1 MNSIVFDEQ
10 KRIFAL
16 NAGESSYLMGLAESG
31 EGKKYLGHIGFTR
44 RVKSPAGA
52 DMLRLN
58 EYSYISEGRP
68 ADKCTFMDG
77 FPFEYPA
84 GGVGDFR
91 ENALEVA
98 NEAGCTGAEL
108 VYKSHRIYYVL
119 ADPTLSS
126 HIEVPPFR

>member
-44 RVKSPAGA
+44 RGKSPAGA
-52 DMLRLN
+52 DMLRLS
-58 EYSYISEGRP
+58 EYSYIREGRS

-84 GGVGDFR
+84 GGESRAARGSRGDC
-91 ENALEVA
+91 L
-98 NEAGCTGAEL
+98 
-108 VYKSHRIYYVL
+108 IQI
-119 ADPTLSS
+119 LSS
-126 HIEVPPFR
+126 IMEHVDRALDLVSHGKIELSGQD